1 MRVFAGFVI
10 SLALSGQAHALGELE
25 RKPDV
30 WHAIKCIAH
39 LNKAVDSG
47 AAPSFLSFLKSDSFD
62 GEELAFWN
70 TAAARLTQDWGTGFD
85 DEVEEQETMIDL
97 GERVELDSI
106 FKGVELTTS
115 DPNAELSYIIP
126 NSTYVTTI
134 ANPAELCMHEARAL
148 IDARDTG

>member
-1 MRVFAGFVI
+1 
-10 SLALSGQAHALGELE
+10 
-25 RKPDV
+25 
-30 WHAIKCIAH
+30 
-39 LNKAVDSG
+39 
-47 AAPSFLSFLKSDSFD
+47 
-62 GEELAFWN
+62 
-70 TAAARLTQDWGTGFD
+70 
-85 DEVEEQETMIDL
+85 MIDL